1 MDFVANIKRARH
13 YLKKLKNALEG
24 RCVPKIRVPPHLE
37 EWMEVQIVMTS
48 ATIMHN
54 EAGYDF
60 ANNRSSAAIT
70 ALEDSRDA
78 YRIIME
84 SPVAQEKFTISNTAV
99 LRVNLGFALHTLGR
113 LNEAKALYKEAI
125 GMIPELEA
133 IVQARITDT
142 HNKGSRTANKDKGSG
157 TGNKGE
163 GTEVAL
169 LKLDHGKHSLLT
181 PLWCNWAGLYMQLYE
196 TPHWLTGSV
205 SDKDLKY
212 QFASSL
218 LVNSIEPP
226 PPPHC
231 GIKGAVKQSH
241 FQDLKSDT

>member
-1 MDFVANIKRARH
+1 MRNPR
-13 YLKKLKNALEG
+13 LALHEG
-24 RCVPKIRVPPHLE
+24 KYIS
-37 EWMEVQIVMTS
+37 TS
-48 ATIMHN
+48 AGCSPCDHHSVKVLYNLTRPPLQARITDTPCLCSR
-54 EAGYDF
+54 GYGY
-60 ANNRSSAAIT
+60 AT
-70 ALEDSRDA
+70 HPCPL
-78 YRIIME
+78 
-84 SPVAQEKFTISNTAV
+84 
-99 LRVNLGFALHTLGR
+99 
-113 LNEAKALYKEAI
+113 
-125 GMIPELEA
+125 
-133 IVQARITDT
+133 QARITDT